1 MRRFKS
7 PARSAIARACVPVT
21 LASYWGFVPLAAMAP
36 FVLWR
41 LLDEERILTR
51 DLAGYAEYRQ
61 RVRHRLVPM
70 VW

>member
-1 MRRFKS
+1 
-7 PARSAIARACVPVT
+7 
-21 LASYWGFVPLAAMAP
+21 LAFAAMTP
-36 FVLWR
+36 FLLWR

-51 DLAGYAEYRQ
+51 DLPGYAEYRQ